1 MSRLRATD
9 YAGAA
14 GRLPL
19 ERAVEL
25 GRGWVLQPKV
35 DGCYARVHLD
45 RRGRVERVLSRA
57 GAPLERALVGH
68 LVGAFVGWPD
78 SVLVGELEAHT
89 EAGNRAAAARG
100 WRALHLFDVVRAGG
114 RYLGREPYRARRD
127 ALWRMQSE
135 VVNLGC
141 ELPWYE
147 DDRGAR
153 DRRTG
158 RWCRAVPT
166 DWRLT
171 PIVPQVPAARLEQAW
186 SEWGPDAGAEGL
198 VAVNLEAELGARG
211 AKRKVKRTDTLDAV
225 VVAAGQSALTCEW
238 AGRIVT
244 VAAGAAGDARIR
256 VGEVVEL
263 ACEGWYEASSLPRFA
278 RLVRRRTDLAA
289 SLLA

>member
-1 MSRLRATD
+1 VSRLRATD

-19 ERAVEL
+19 ERAAEL
-25 GRGWVLQPKV
+25 GRSWVLQPKV
-35 DGCYARVHLD
+35 DGCYARAHLD
-45 RRGRVERVLSRA
+45 RRGRIERVLSRA
-57 GAPLERALVGH
+57 GAEFGRDLVGH
-68 LVGAFVGWPD
+68 LLGAFVGWPD

-100 WRALHLFDVVRAGG
+100 WRALHLFDCIRAGG
-114 RYLGREPYRARRD
+114 RYLGREPYRTRRD
-127 ALWRMQSE
+127 TLWRMQSE

-147 DDRGAR
+147 DDHGAR
-153 DRRTG
+153 DRASG

-171 PIVPQVPAARLEQAW
+171 PIVAQRPAARARQAW
-186 SEWGPDAGAEGL
+186 REWGPDAGAEGL

-225 VVAAGQSALTCEW
+225 VVATGQGALTVEW

-256 VGEVVEL
+256 LGEVVEL
-263 ACEGWYEASSLPRFA
+263 ACEGFYDSSLPRFA

-289 SLLA
+289 SLLS